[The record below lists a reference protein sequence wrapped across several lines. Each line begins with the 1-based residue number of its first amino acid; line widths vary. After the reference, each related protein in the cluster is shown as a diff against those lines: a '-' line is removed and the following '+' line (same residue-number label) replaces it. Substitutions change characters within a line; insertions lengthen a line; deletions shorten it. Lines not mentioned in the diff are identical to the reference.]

1 MSQEQVV
8 PSLAIILMSED
19 LEKLHAGALVGSV
32 ASMSGMKVNFF
43 VTMNALKGFLKET
56 VDNQDFKKGTVGK
69 EILAKKIPLFD
80 ELLREGKEIGELGI
94 YGCAMAMDVMGWEK
108 EDMIDVFDDI
118 IGVTA
123 FLGMAQNAQVITM

>member
-1 MSQEQVV
+1 MTQEQQV
-8 PSLAIILMSED
+8 PSLAIILLSED

-43 VTMNALKGFLKET
+43 VTMNAL
-56 VDNQDFKKGTVGK
+56 NAFKKENFEGQEFKTGTVGK

-80 ELLREGKEIGELGI
+80 HLIREGKDMGDVGV
-94 YGCAMAMDVMGWEK
+94 YGCSLAMDVMGWEK
-108 EDMIDVFDDI
+108 EDLIDVFDDI
-118 IGVTA
+118 IGVSA

>member
-1 MSQEQVV
+1 MSQEQQV
-8 PSLAIILMSED
+8 PTLAVILLSED

-32 ASMSGMKVNFF
+32 ASMSGMRVEFF
-43 VTMNALKGFLKET
+43 VTMNALKAFLKDNC
-56 VDNQDFKKGTVGK
+56 DNQDFKSGTVGK
-69 EILAKKIPLFD
+69 EILAKKIPLFN
-80 ELLREGKEIGELGI
+80 ELIKEGKDIGDVGV
-94 YGCAMAMDVMGWEK
+94 YGCAMAMDVMGWQK